1 MSIKNK
7 LVTAVTTAGLLAG
20 LFGSA
25 FVPAVKGAG
34 RPAPVADPV
43 TPKASLTVLTT
54 GAAMDKET
62 GVNNFG
68 FLSADSDDADSG
80 ATVNIVVAINS
91 AGNVDVETA
100 DLKATSSNDD
110 VLVAWSYEDDG
121 TADTCDDMDS
131 GGNDGFSDEDIVEE
145 VADLAAA
152 GTYRLCVAAATDTTA
167 ATSTVAIYAAEAGTS
182 ADDGW
187 VLLKTVTVTAIGPTD
202 TMDLSITDGYKY
214 VAEDN
219 QALTDWLTIACYD
232 ENGTLINDGT
242 GSISVGN
249 DCGTVTEYAS
259 NEKRI
264 DTTTI
269 GFISDATNG
278 ADAVTGAKSA
288 WDLDAGVCDNETDAD
303 ITDAG
308 QSYALAVQIGT
319 VVSDEIT
326 ITCTGTDAVITSIY
340 ASDTEG
346 PQVYDDGTGDNGKL
360 QIIAVLKDESGLP
373 LGDGMADD
381 QDFGALT
388 VDGATAI
395 ETEFAEADLDT
406 TDVDASEY
414 SGGEMVVADF
424 DDGFD
429 FGRRGKFTYTVSIAE
444 PDLGD
449 TEEDALSVDLTYL
462 ATAADSVEISY
473 TRNAAKTKATV
484 TVDFGEDE
492 AFERAVFYVENAA
505 GVVKEYLR
513 RADAEG
519 VATFTFARRNKTFYV
534 YADLDAGG
542 APTDIVSIKFR

>member
-25 FVPAVKGAG
+25 FVPAASGAG

-62 GVNNFG
+62 GANNFG
-68 FLSADSDDADSG
+68 FLSDDSDEDDSG

-110 VLVAWSYEDDG
+110 VLVAWSYQDDG

-131 GGNDGFSDEDIVEE
+131 AGNDGFSDEDIVEE

-152 GTYRLCVAAATDTTA
+152 GTYRLCVAAATATTA
-167 ATSTVAIYAAEAGTS
+167 ATSTVGIYAAEAGTS

-202 TMDLSITDGYKY
+202 EMDLSITDGYKY

-242 GSISVGN
+242 DSISVGN
-249 DCGTVTEYAS
+249 DCGTVTEYTS
-259 NEKRI
+259 NETRI

-269 GFISDATNG
+269 GFISDATNL
-278 ADAVTGAKSA
+278 ADGVTGAKSA
-288 WDLDAGVCDNETDAD
+288 WDLDASVCDNETDAD

-319 VVSDEIT
+319 VVSNEIT
-326 ITCTGTDAVITSIY
+326 ITCTGTDAVISSIY
-340 ASDTEG
+340 ASDTAG
-346 PQVYDDGTGDNGKL
+346 PQVYDDGTGDDGKL
-360 QIIAVLKDESGLP
+360 QIIAVLKDESGRP

-414 SGGEMVVADF
+414 SGGEMVIADF

-429 FGRRGKFTYTVSIAE
+429 FGRRGKFTYTVSIAA

-449 TEEDALSVDLTYL
+449 ADADALSVDLTYL
-462 ATAADSVEISY
+462 ATAAEDVTITY
-473 TRNAAKTKATV
+473 TQGPRKRVATV
-484 TVDFGEDE
+484 TVEFGEDE
-492 AFERAVFYVENAA
+492 AFERTVFYVENAA

-513 RADAEG
+513 RANAEG
-519 VATFTFARRNKTFYV
+519 VATFKFARRNSTFYV
-534 YADLDAGG
+534 YADLDDGG